1 MNSSSNFASALGDL
15 ERLLGGD
22 RTVSDQL
29 QLGDRGN
36 LVQLVQYELNS
47 RGFEAGQPDGMFGP
61 QTELAVKQAQS
72 AYGLECSDI
81 VDPMTWERLGFL
93 FQN

>member
-1 MNSSSNFASALGDL
+1 MNSPFSPSSALSDL
-15 ERLLGGD
+15 DRLMGGD
-22 RTVSDQL
+22 RVVSDLL

-47 RGFEAGQPDGMFGP
+47 RGFEAGPPDGMFGP

-72 AYGLECSDI
+72 AYGLDCSGV

-93 FQN
+93 FQT